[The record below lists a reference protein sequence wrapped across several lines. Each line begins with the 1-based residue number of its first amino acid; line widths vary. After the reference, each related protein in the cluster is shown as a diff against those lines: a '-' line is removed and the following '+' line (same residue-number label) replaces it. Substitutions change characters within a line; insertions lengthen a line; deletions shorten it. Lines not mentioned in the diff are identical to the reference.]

1 MTPAAQ
7 TPCVIYVR
15 VSTKEQGVSGLGLE
29 AQEAA
34 CRQEAERRGWQ
45 IVEFIPEVVS
55 GEKSARPMFARACE
69 LAAGHQGVLL
79 SSKADRV
86 SRGTVASVIALHE
99 QAANQGW
106 KVYTL
111 DMPEIDTTSPMG
123 EFILTIMAA
132 MSRLE
137 RRLISMRTSDAMKA
151 KAKRGEPVGRPRT
164 IPDVVISRMV
174 AYRRA
179 GLSLQKMA
187 EALNADGITSAM
199 GPYPKG
205 KTPRAWAKQNV
216 AMACKR
222 YEVTG

>member
-1 MTPAAQ
+1 MNPSEATS
-7 TPCVIYVR
+7 CVIYTR
-15 VSTKEQGVSGLGLE
+15 VSSKEQGVSGLGLE

-45 IVEFIPEVVS
+45 VVEVITEVVS
-55 GEKSARPMFARACE
+55 GAKSARPLFARACE
-69 LAAGHQGVLL
+69 LAAEHQGVLL
-79 SSKADRV
+79 AAKGDRV
-86 SRGTVASVIALHE
+86 SRGSVASVLALHE
-99 QAANQGW
+99 TAAKQGW
-106 KVYTL
+106 HVFAL
-111 DMPEIDTTSPMG
+111 DLPEIDTTSPMG

-151 KAKRGEPVGRPRT
+151 KAERGEPVGRPRT

-174 AYRRA
+174 SHRRA
-179 GLSLQKMA
+179 GLSLAKLA
-187 EALNADGITSAM
+187 DALNAEGITSAM
-199 GPYPKG
+199 GPYPKD

-222 YEVTG
+222 YGVT